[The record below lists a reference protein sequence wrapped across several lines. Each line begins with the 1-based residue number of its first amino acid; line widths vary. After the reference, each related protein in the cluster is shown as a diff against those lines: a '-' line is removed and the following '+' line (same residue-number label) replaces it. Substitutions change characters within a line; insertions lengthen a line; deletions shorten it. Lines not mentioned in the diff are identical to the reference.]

1 MPPRPRGGGAAA
13 NAANAPPPAGAAQA
27 FSNPSV
33 TAMGPSKPWFVGA
46 PVTKLIFF
54 AMLFS
59 YVALHSHHWN
69 QSPLVQGISTTLRH
83 FTYPTL
89 SEFITSGSLAMVWGR
104 TVERTMGSKQLVRLF
119 VVTVIVA
126 FWVQQLARL
135 TQFHQILDKG
145 IRHDESHHEE
155 DRDDDPSFASYRYVD
170 LYLGMLFWFYHRYT
184 PRLHPRFV
192 SLRGTLHCSEKA
204 LYYLWFL
211 YCATLASRNSAASSN
226 SSSMISPRLAAIAT
240 GALAGVLF
248 PTLSRFAIVPD
259 RLSSIAASRIGP
271 LLQAPP
277 RLYVPTFG
285 GAGGGLGG
293 LGVAAGFTGQHGHYR
308 PNPIAHQ
315 AAAAAAAPVARVP
328 RSAAASGSSPSAAAA
343 AAPIAADPGAV
354 ETLVGMGF
362 ERQQVVQALQATRND
377 VQSAANLL
385 LASA

>member
-1 MPPRPRGGGAAA
+1 
-13 NAANAPPPAGAAQA
+13 
-27 FSNPSV
+27 
-33 TAMGPSKPWFVGA
+33 MGPSKPWFVGA

-54 AMLFS
+54 GMVFS

-89 SEFITSGSLAMVWGR
+89 SEIIVSGSLAMVWGR

-119 VVTVIVA
+119 VVTAMVA

-135 TQFHQILDKG
+135 TQFHQVMDKG
-145 IRHDESHHEE
+145 ISHDEIHHEE
-155 DRDDDPSFASYRYVD
+155 DSDDDPSFSSYRYVD
-170 LYLGMLFWFYHRYT
+170 LYLGALFWFYHRYT

-192 SLRGTLHCSEKA
+192 SLRGSLHCSEKA

-211 YCATLASRNSAASSN
+211 YCATLASRNSAVASS
-226 SSSMISPRLAAIAT
+226 SSSSVISPRLAAIAT
-240 GALAGVLF
+240 GALSGVLF

-259 RLSSIAASRIGP
+259 RLSSISASRIGP

-285 GAGGGLGG
+285 GGGGLGG
-293 LGVAAGFTGQHGHYR
+293 LGVAAGFTGLNQGHYR

-315 AAAAAAAPVARVP
+315 AAAAASAAAAPVARVP
-328 RSAAASGSSPSAAAA
+328 RSSNAAASSTTAAAA

-362 ERQQVVQALQATRND
+362 ERHQVVQALQATRND